1 MRGAD
6 DLLTTIE
13 AVYSASLDTTL
24 WPQALAGVM
33 RCVGGIGA
41 TLEFFDPQVLNL
53 TEFYS
58 FGIPPAN
65 ELAYLAD
72 YSALS
77 PRLPYLLKLKP
88 GEVLWDYI
96 VLDEQQMNHD
106 PFYSEFLAPVG
117 FRYFIGATL
126 QPTEQERTL
135 FSVQRATKQGHA
147 EKNHI
152 TAMRRLLPH
161 VQQAVDVARR
171 LKTTGGARH
180 SLESGLDWLADGVA
194 LVRADGHLV
203 YANEALQAI
212 ARADDG
218 IRIRK
223 GALEFATVETQGR
236 YGGALAAVHA
246 IRANASHASATDF
259 AAPRRSGNPPFVVS
273 VRPLPSRRHD
283 SGMAAADVIVFIR
296 DPLSRNA
303 AAIRILREVFGLTE
317 AEAGV
322 AQALQTGIPVG
333 AYAQSRAVSLNTVYT
348 HLRRIKEKTGC
359 NRMTELI
366 RKLNDLQVPLR
377 LE

>member
-13 AVYSASLDTTL
+13 AIYSAGLDAEL

-41 TLEFFDPQVLNL
+41 TLEFFDRQVLNL

-88 GEVLWDYI
+88 GELLWDYI

-147 EKNHI
+147 EKSHI

-171 LKTTGGARH
+171 LKAAGGARH
-180 SLESGLDWLADGVA
+180 SLESGLDWLADGAA

-212 ARADDG
+212 AR
-218 IRIRK
+218 
-223 GALEFATVETQGR
+223 
-236 YGGALAAVHA
+236 
-246 IRANASHASATDF
+246 
-259 AAPRRSGNPPFVVS
+259 
-273 VRPLPSRRHD
+273 
-283 SGMAAADVIVFIR
+283 
-296 DPLSRNA
+296 
-303 AAIRILREVFGLTE
+303 
-317 AEAGV
+317 
-322 AQALQTGIPVG
+322 
-333 AYAQSRAVSLNTVYT
+333 
-348 HLRRIKEKTGC
+348 
-359 NRMTELI
+359 
-366 RKLNDLQVPLR
+366 
-377 LE
+377 